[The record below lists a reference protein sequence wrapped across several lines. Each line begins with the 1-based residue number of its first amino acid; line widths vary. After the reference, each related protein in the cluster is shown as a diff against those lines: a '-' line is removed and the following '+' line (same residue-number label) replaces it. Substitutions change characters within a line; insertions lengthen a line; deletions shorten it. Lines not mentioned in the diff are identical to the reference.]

1 MDTYESSGV
10 NLSKSS
16 GLRMMTRTCCADGPF
31 DVIEESYMIMGVH
44 SESSRLYSQRPAIEQ
59 KIEIKNLRLGQI
71 KKNYF
76 SGPPSSVSNAPHMSL
91 FRLE

>member
-1 MDTYESSGV
+1 MDTHESSGV

-31 DVIEESYMIMGVH
+31 DVIEESYMIIGVH
-44 SESSRLYSQRPAIEQ
+44 SESPRLYSQRPAIEQ

-71 KKNYF
+71 KKI
-76 SGPPSSVSNAPHMSL
+76 VSQALPHL
-91 FRLE
+91 FQMPLICLCLD